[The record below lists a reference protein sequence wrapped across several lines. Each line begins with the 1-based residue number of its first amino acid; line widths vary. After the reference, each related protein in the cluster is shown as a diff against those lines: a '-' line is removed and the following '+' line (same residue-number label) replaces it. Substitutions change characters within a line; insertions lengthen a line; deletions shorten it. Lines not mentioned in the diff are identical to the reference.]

1 MTKGQAY
8 GIINISNEREVIK
21 MIKLTN
27 EEKATLAKVIFD
39 MCHNPMT
46 VGTYDAR
53 NGNEDF
59 ILGIAAT
66 MEFLLEYISDSN
78 IDFVDLYSDKFV
90 ENMSKSK
97 ERAICR

>member
-1 MTKGQAY
+1 
-8 GIINISNEREVIK
+8 

-27 EEKATLAKVIFD
+27 EEQATVAKVVFD
-39 MCHNPMT
+39 MCHNPLM

-59 ILGIAAT
+59 MWGIAST
-66 MEFLLEYISDSN
+66 MESLLEYISDDN
-78 IDFVDLYSDKFV
+78 IDFVDLYSDKFA
-90 ENMSKSK
+90 ENMTKSE

>member
-1 MTKGQAY
+1 
-8 GIINISNEREVIK
+8 

-27 EEKATLAKVIFD
+27 EEKATLAKVAFD
-39 MCHNPMT
+39 MCQNPLV

-59 ILGIAAT
+59 MCGIAAT
-66 MEFLLEYISDSN
+66 MEHLLTYISDGN

-90 ENMSKSK
+90 ENMIKSK
-97 ERAICR
+97 ERAR